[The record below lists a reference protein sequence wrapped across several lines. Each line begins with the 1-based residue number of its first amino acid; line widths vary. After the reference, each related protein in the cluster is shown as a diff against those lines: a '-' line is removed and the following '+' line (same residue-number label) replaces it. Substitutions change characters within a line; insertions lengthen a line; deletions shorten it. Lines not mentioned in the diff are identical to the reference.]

1 MECNLQWPS
10 TMRGDAASNGRR
22 RGVEGQAC
30 GRLLNSFAA
39 PRAQEQVAAAATRVC
54 RMRPSGRVARGALVV
69 LLCVSFTC
77 FSFLSSRV
85 HEPHRTELQQLVV
98 TSGDPY
104 DEGLLDDRR
113 QALGLD
119 DYNDFAVGALK
130 DGLGTSQSDDYSGR
144 YGTRNV
150 NINIIKGGGG
160 SSYGNAQQQ
169 QPSYSR
175 PPSPI
180 PPPARAAVPSG
191 SSSGA
196 LDASVV
202 NNLRQ
207 RIRDNMNAIRGLQNS
222 VAASSDKTQFKI
234 DDHTSSIAAL
244 KSSNALLKAQ
254 LRKALASEAADAIA
268 ITKLRNQETSDVSR
282 LNRMVIALQKFKA
295 IPGPRG
301 LPGKAGPK
309 GANGAKG
316 APGPA
321 GRNGLNGKPGKPGP
335 RGARGPSGGRDGKNG
350 VNGRD
355 GLNGRPGPAG
365 PRGYKGDDGARGPR
379 GLPGPQGNY
388 GRNGLPGPRG
398 MVGSPGA
405 IGPRGRTGQPG
416 ARGRTGVPGR
426 RGFPGAPG
434 HVGAQGAPGRIGARG
449 FKGAKGNTGAVG
461 PIGLTGKVGPV
472 GAAGPKG
479 SRGTVGPRGFPGAHA
494 ILPPPPPP
502 SPFQC

>member
-1 MECNLQWPS
+1 
-10 TMRGDAASNGRR
+10 MRGDAASNGRR
-22 RGVEGQAC
+22 RGVEGRAC

-54 RMRPSGRVARGALVV
+54 WMRPSGRVARGALVV

-282 LNRMVIALQKFKA
+282 ETSDVSRLNRMVIALQKFKA

-416 ARGRTGVPGR
+416 ARGRTGVPG
-426 RGFPGAPG
+426 PT
-434 HVGAQGAPGRIGARG
+434 
-449 FKGAKGNTGAVG
+449 GAKGPRGFRGQIGAKGKPG
-461 PIGLTGKVGPV
+461 P
-472 GAAGPKG
+472 
-479 SRGTVGPRGFPGAHA
+479 VGPRGFTGAPGAKGIIGRRGYQGPRGA
-494 ILPPPPPP
+494 KGNPGPAGDLW
-502 SPFQC
+502 S